1 MFCGLADSSA
11 TACTKCVRAR
21 WYCSNTAGGSAGAA
35 GERPSARPAPAPPP
49 RPRPTLQDLPLA
61 HGGDRAP
68 AQGRAVYSSPR
79 QPGGRKRRGG
89 RGLTAACDVI
99 APPAAPRPAPA
110 PSRRGARSCGRSAE
124 SRGAGPGSAAA
135 LAAAGAAAPGGG
147 KEGKSGAAAAPRA
160 SRGVLSVLFLSSFFF
175 FFSSFPPPVAA
186 TPGPRGAAP
195 AELRAAD
202 GAAPSGPRRH
212 RPELPRA
219 AAGTPRA
226 SCCSGGARS
235 GPTPRGRPVR
245 WVMEKSCAAR
255 LRAGREKSLEKSGG
269 AQESRRSFNPQNPAA
284 LGGARTGSGP
294 EPQKR
299 PRAARR
305 L

>member
-11 TACTKCVRAR
+11 TACAKCVRAR

-160 SRGVLSVLFLSSFFF
+160 SRGVLSVLFLSFFLLSFF
-175 FFSSFPPPVAA
+175 SFPLSLRPLPPLRGPAEPPRPSCGLRTAPRRAA
-186 TPGPRGAAP
+186 PADTGPSSRGRPPGPRGPRAAPAGLGAGRPRGAAP
-195 AELRAAD
+195 
-202 GAAPSGPRRH
+202 
-212 RPELPRA
+212 
-219 AAGTPRA
+219 
-226 SCCSGGARS
+226 CGG
-235 GPTPRGRPVR
+235 
-245 WVMEKSCAAR
+245 
-255 LRAGREKSLEKSGG
+255 
-269 AQESRRSFNPQNPAA
+269 
-284 LGGARTGSGP
+284 
-294 EPQKR
+294 
-299 PRAARR
+299 
-305 L
+305 

>member
-35 GERPSARPAPAPPP
+35 GERPSARPAPTPPP

-147 KEGKSGAAAAPRA
+147 KKGKAGRRQHPVLLAGSFRFSFFLLSFFSFPLSLRPLPPLRGPAEPPRPSCGLRTAPRRAAPA
-160 SRGVLSVLFLSSFFF
+160 DTGPSSRGR
-175 FFSSFPPPVAA
+175 PPGPRGPRAA
-186 TPGPRGAAP
+186 PAGLGAGRPRGAAP
-195 AELRAAD
+195 
-202 GAAPSGPRRH
+202 
-212 RPELPRA
+212 
-219 AAGTPRA
+219 
-226 SCCSGGARS
+226 CGG
-235 GPTPRGRPVR
+235 
-245 WVMEKSCAAR
+245 
-255 LRAGREKSLEKSGG
+255 
-269 AQESRRSFNPQNPAA
+269 
-284 LGGARTGSGP
+284 
-294 EPQKR
+294 
-299 PRAARR
+299 
-305 L
+305 

>member
-1 MFCGLADSSA
+1 MLLA
-11 TACTKCVRAR
+11 
-21 WYCSNTAGGSAGAA
+21 GSF
-35 GERPSARPAPAPPP
+35 RFSF
-49 RPRPTLQDLPLA
+49 
-61 HGGDRAP
+61 
-68 AQGRAVYSSPR
+68 
-79 QPGGRKRRGG
+79 
-89 RGLTAACDVI
+89 
-99 APPAAPRPAPA
+99 
-110 PSRRGARSCGRSAE
+110 
-124 SRGAGPGSAAA
+124 
-135 LAAAGAAAPGGG
+135 
-147 KEGKSGAAAAPRA
+147 
-160 SRGVLSVLFLSSFFF
+160 FLSSFFF

-245 WVMEKSCAAR
+245 WVMGKSCAAR

-294 EPQKR
+294 EPQR
-299 PRAARR
+299 APRCPPPLTPTSLPGSERTERARGDEAGGTGPAGPLVAKIFGEMIAARSR
-305 L
+305 EGSGCRTRCRALISVLK